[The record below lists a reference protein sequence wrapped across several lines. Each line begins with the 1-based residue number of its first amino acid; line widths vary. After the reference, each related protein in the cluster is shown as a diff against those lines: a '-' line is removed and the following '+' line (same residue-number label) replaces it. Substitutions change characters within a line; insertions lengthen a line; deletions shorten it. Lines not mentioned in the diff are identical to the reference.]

1 MIRKA
6 TPSDNKQIAK
16 LYYLIWKD
24 MELDIVK
31 EISEKR
37 MINLLELSIVNVHY
51 RTYYK
56 NISIIIS
63 FSSKDNDNAMNNRN
77 NCWNKCPK
85 EDQM

>member
-31 EISEKR
+31 EISKKR
-37 MINLLELSIVNVHY
+37 MINLLELS
-51 RTYYK
+51 
-56 NISIIIS
+56 
-63 FSSKDNDNAMNNRN
+63 
-77 NCWNKCPK
+77 
-85 EDQM
+85 

>member
-31 EISEKR
+31 EISK
-37 MINLLELSIVNVHY
+37 
-51 RTYYK
+51 TY
-56 NISIIIS
+56 
-63 FSSKDNDNAMNNRN
+63 
-77 NCWNKCPK
+77 
-85 EDQM
+85 DQFA